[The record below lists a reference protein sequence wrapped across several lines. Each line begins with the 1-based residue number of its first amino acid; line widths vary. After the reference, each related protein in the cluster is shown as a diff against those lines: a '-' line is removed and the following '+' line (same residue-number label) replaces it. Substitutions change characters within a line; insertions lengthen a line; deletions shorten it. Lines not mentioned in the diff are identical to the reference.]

1 MLGVAHYI
9 IALLVSIRVI
19 LRPRL
24 EPTVRLSWILVI
36 ELVPLVGVIAYVLFG
51 EIRVRS
57 AEVSTMASVRRFLSG
72 LWQPS
77 PERLRAPPVF
87 AAPIIAANQAIGG
100 FEAVAGNRAAL
111 LAEDDGAIDDLVAA
125 IDGAQPRV
133 WCPVRRGGRGWGCG
147 R

>member
-57 AEVSTMASVRRFLSG
+57 AEVSTRASVRTAQRSG
-72 LWQPS
+72 SSAPC
-77 PERLRAPPVF
+77 RA
-87 AAPIIAANQAIGG
+87 
-100 FEAVAGNRAAL
+100 
-111 LAEDDGAIDDLVAA
+111 
-125 IDGAQPRV
+125 
-133 WCPVRRGGRGWGCG
+133 CCRRCRH